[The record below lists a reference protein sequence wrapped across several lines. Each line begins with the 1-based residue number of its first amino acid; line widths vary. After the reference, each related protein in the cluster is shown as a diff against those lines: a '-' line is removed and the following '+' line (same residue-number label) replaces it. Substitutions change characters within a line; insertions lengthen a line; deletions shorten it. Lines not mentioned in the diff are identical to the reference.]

1 MNTTHISPALHHGG
15 HHAHRAPWLSWP
27 GIHTLVRRSDS
38 SVKLSQTDLEMV
50 TQGSIR
56 TVFIQFSYSR
66 LNQNGVHSIQF
77 NSFTQSGHSVVTS
90 PRETLA
96 TVPSVLA
103 VSYRNTSNSPAVDH
117 HALNSNSVHFVHAT
131 CAFSADLSTW
141 DVWII
146 LLHDCSTAQSS
157 SITV

>member
-1 MNTTHISPALHHGG
+1 MDDWG
-15 HHAHRAPWLSWP
+15 P

-77 NSFTQSGHSVVTS
+77 SSFAQSGHSVVTS
-90 PRETLA
+90 PRGTLA

-117 HALNSNSVHFVHAT
+117 HALNSVHFVQAT
-131 CAFSADLSTW
+131 CAFSADLFAW
-141 DVWII
+141 DVWVI
-146 LLHDCSTAQSS
+146 LLHVA
-157 SITV
+157 